1 MDSKQKQQEQLDR
14 KEQMPHLSDSVGQEA
29 VKVPRQTLHISTSAS
44 DHDRPSTGQD
54 DAYSFHTFDT
64 RQKKRRLLSKTKD
77 EFVFESQS
85 PIREKNN
92 NLLTVTLL
100 VVLLC
105 NIGIL
110 CSKSILFQERDARN
124 YPLVN
129 GDRVRQCPEKE
140 YDGNCFEV
148 TDTHNHVIYRS
159 DNDKRVL
166 NLFQCSPSAV
176 ETNNDKCL
184 GEYALSH
191 NSSIVWFHRLYFH
204 QDTGTHSLIVG
215 PENLMETGQRFP
227 KIRQMLQGQFNL
239 IVGQDDIPPNDFPD
253 HQLYV
258 RGKVI
263 VDGCN
268 DAT

>member
-1 MDSKQKQQEQLDR
+1 MDNKQQLDT
-14 KEQMPHLSDSVGQEA
+14 KDQHTHMSDSVVQEA
-29 VKVPRQTLHISTSAS
+29 SKVPCQALHISPSAF
-44 DHDRPSTGQD
+44 DHDGHSTHQE
-54 DAYSFHTFDT
+54 DANSFHPGDT
-64 RQKKRRLLSKTKD
+64 RKRFPSQKKG
-77 EFVFESQS
+77 EFIFENQS
-85 PIREKNN
+85 TVCEKNN
-92 NLLTVTLL
+92 VLAVTL
-100 VVLLC
+100 VIVLLC

-159 DNDKRVL
+159 DNDKRIL
-166 NLFQCSPSAV
+166 NLFQCSPSAG

-191 NSSIVWFHRLYFH
+191 NSSIVWYHRLYFH
-204 QDTGTHSLIVG
+204 KDTDTHSLIVG
-215 PENLMETGQRFP
+215 PENILETSQRFP

-239 IVGQDDIPPNDFPD
+239 IIGQEDIPPNDYPD

-258 RGKVI
+258 RGKVM
-263 VDGCN
+263 VDSC
-268 DAT
+268 TET

>member
-1 MDSKQKQQEQLDR
+1 MDSKPKEEQLNR
-14 KEQMPHLSDSVGQEA
+14 KDQLSHLSDTVGQEA
-29 VKVPRQTLHISTSAS
+29 IKVPSQTLHISTSTS
-44 DHDRPSTGQD
+44 VHDRPSIGQD

-64 RQKKRRLLSKTKD
+64 RQKRFLSKRKD
-77 EFVFESQS
+77 EFLFESQS
-85 PIREKNN
+85 TIHEKNN
-92 NLLTVTLL
+92 NILAVTLV

-148 TDTHNHVIYRS
+148 TDTHDHVIYRS

-166 NLFQCSPSAV
+166 NLFRCSPSAV

-204 QDTGTHSLIVG
+204 QDTSTHSLIVG
-215 PENLMETGQRFP
+215 PENLKETGQRFP

-258 RGKVI
+258 RGKVM

-268 DAT
+268 DAS